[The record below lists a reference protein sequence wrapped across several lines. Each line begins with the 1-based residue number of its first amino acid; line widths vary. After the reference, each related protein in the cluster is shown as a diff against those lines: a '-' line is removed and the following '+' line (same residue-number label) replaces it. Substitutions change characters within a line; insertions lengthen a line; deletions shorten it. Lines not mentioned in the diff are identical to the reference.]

1 MATPPK
7 QHKAAL
13 KPKLKSVEEVKALEQ
28 ERRQQ
33 LDITREFPPL
43 EPPVPGAFC
52 YTCQTGENVG
62 KRYWALKTITNG
74 KYSSTFLGW
83 IDQPVLNMKDRM
95 QKQEEQ
101 IQELKKQIASFKKK
115 AKKAVEES
123 DDSDDDLSQK
133 VSE

>member
-1 MATPPK
+1 MATPGS

-13 KPKLKSVEEVKALEQ
+13 KPKLKTVEEVKAMEQ
-28 ERRQQ
+28 ERRVQ
-33 LDITREFPPL
+33 LDITRESPPL

-52 YTCQTGENVG
+52 YTCQTGENIG
-62 KRYWALKTITNG
+62 KRYWALKTIKDG

-123 DDSDDDLSQK
+123 DSSDDDLSQK